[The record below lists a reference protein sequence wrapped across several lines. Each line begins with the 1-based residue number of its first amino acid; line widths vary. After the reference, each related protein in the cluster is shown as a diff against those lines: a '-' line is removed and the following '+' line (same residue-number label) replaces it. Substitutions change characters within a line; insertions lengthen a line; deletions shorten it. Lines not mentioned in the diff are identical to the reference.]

1 LDGKGAAL
9 MAFKKIHL
17 IVNPAS
23 GQPKPIL
30 HIVNNVLHKHAIDWN
45 VSVTHTDGSGAQLAQ
60 EAVQAGADL
69 VTVCGGD
76 GTVKDVI
83 NGLMAG
89 EVPLAILPGG
99 TGNALAHELN
109 ILWTWKRRFPHRRR
123 AQTAWDRCRKNGE

>member
-1 LDGKGAAL
+1 
-9 MAFKKIHL
+9 MEFKKIHL
-17 IVNPAS
+17 IVNPTS

-30 HIVNNVLHKHAIDWN
+30 HIVNDVLHKHDLDWN
-45 VSVTHTDGSGAQLAQ
+45 VSVTHKDGHGARLAQ

-69 VTVCGGD
+69 VAAYGGD

-89 EVPLAILPGG
+89 DVPLAILPGG

-109 ILWTWKRRFPHRRR
+109 IPRDLEKSGFTHRRG
-123 AQTAWDRCRKNGE
+123 AQSARDRCRENSE